1 MAKRIQFLETW
12 PDRASAQFGGLRQLP
27 PVQFRGADCRDLAEL
42 YRRARA
48 LQSIEPTLPDLLSVG
63 AERAPRKKG
72 DVSG

>member
-48 LQSIEPTLPDLLSVG
+48 LQSIEPTLPDLLSVA

-72 DVSG
+72 DVSD

>member
-12 PDRASAQFGGLRQLP
+12 PNRASAQFGGLRQLP

-48 LQSIEPTLPDLLSVG
+48 LQSIEPALPGLLSVG
-63 AERAPRKKG
+63 TKQALRKKD

>member
-72 DVSG
+72 DVSD

>member
-42 YRRARA
+42 SRRA

-63 AERAPRKKG
+63 AERVPRKKG
-72 DVSG
+72 DVSD

>member
-12 PDRASAQFGGLRQLP
+12 PNRASAQFGGLRQLP

-72 DVSG
+72 DVSD

>member
-48 LQSIEPTLPDLLSVG
+48 LLSIEPTLPDLLSVG

-72 DVSG
+72 DASG